1 MQILFGLG
9 GICSCMYTGSADCY
23 LLFLLV

>member
-9 GICSCMYTGSADCY
+9 GISSCMYTGSADCY